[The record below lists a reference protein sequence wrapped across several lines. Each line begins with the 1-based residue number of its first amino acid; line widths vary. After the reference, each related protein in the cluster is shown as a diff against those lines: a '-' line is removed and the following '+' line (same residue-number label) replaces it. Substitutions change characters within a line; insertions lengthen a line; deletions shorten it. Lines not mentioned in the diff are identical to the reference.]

1 MTEPTKSEWLE
12 LFLEAKEIGLTVEE
26 VKSFL
31 INQKE
36 ETK

>member
-12 LFLEAKEIGLTVEE
+12 LFLEAKEIGLTVDE

-31 INQKE
+31 NQTE
-36 ETK
+36 ESK